1 MYNSRIQNMHL
12 VLNQANQSTL
22 YQDSKS
28 LIQLRLTLAQLDCT
42 LYAVE

>member
-1 MYNSRIQNMHL
+1 MYGSRISMNL
-12 VLNQANQSTL
+12 ALNQANQSTL

-28 LIQLRLTLAQLDCT
+28 LIQLCLTLAQLDCT